1 MAQTPTSS
9 AKKATAEKSP
19 PESKSGKADKAQDS
33 AEKRASKLAEKLET
47 AKAAKADL
55 KKATAGATAKPDKDK
70 NTDAVRRPAQPARK
84 HVAANDDLPS
94 IGGLIY
100 ALQQRPSRSSFV
112 FAFAASLVWL
122 VLGGAAGWAMMTAG
136 AGDSAGIGNFMQQP
150 TALVAAATIIVPIAL
165 FWFLALLI
173 WRAQELRLM
182 ASAMTEVAV
191 RLAEPDK
198 LAEQSVASLGQTIR
212 RQVAAMNDAITRALG
227 RAGELEA
234 LVHNEVAALENSY
247 GENELRI
254 RRLIDELS
262 SEREALAN
270 NSERVS
276 ETLRGVGSQVAK
288 DISIAGDQATKA
300 LASSTAT
307 IADSLTVKS
316 GKITAAM
323 AAAGSAIDNK
333 LAERGVKFAETIN
346 DTSRKVGDAIDVK
359 ANSLFQTLTSVSA
372 KLSADVPNL
381 LQRLDGE
388 QNRLNEII
396 SAANKNF
403 TALETAIADRTTKLD
418 ATLQTRGDELKTVF
432 SQNAAQIDTKL
443 QKRGDEL
450 KTVLSQ
456 NVAQI
461 DTNLQKRGDE
471 LKTVLSQNAA
481 QMNTDLQ
488 KRTEDIKV
496 SLAERIKALDST
508 VRKQAES
515 IEQSLTKNTMA
526 LNQAFAEGSDAVKRS
541 SAQMAKESNK
551 ATENMNAQAA
561 MLKDVSN
568 GLVGQIHNVTQRF
581 EKQGTAIM
589 SAANALDSS
598 NAKID
603 SILERRHSEISSL
616 MNMVASKA
624 QDLDKM
630 MRSYTGIIEN
640 SLVQVE
646 SRAKDV
652 SSSLIQDSTSQS
664 QTAIAEIERLR
675 NETRAQTNKAVEEL
689 QSNFQSISTQ
699 ISDQLGSL
707 SQQFGKTTTEMRTT
721 ASQTASEI
729 ETTRR
734 ELQRRMQD
742 LPKETRQNT
751 EMMRK
756 AVSDQ
761 LRALDSL
768 TSIAAD
774 QQQTRPPVS
783 SPTAPAQIPQAL
795 GAPQNGNGAQPGSK
809 LPVGGGTMRPSDHA
823 AASSASG
830 QSQPPAASL
839 APFEERKTDNLA
851 SVTNTLAQRLGGLG
865 QASASSKPPEV
876 AAPAATGVRITG
888 SPPPAAPPTPPASPS
903 EQWSVGDLLA
913 RASEPDNRGVA
924 QPPQAAPAPAAAPAG
939 DIRLNDLARA
949 IDHNA
954 AADVWHRFRRGER
967 NVLSRQLYTHEG
979 QVAFDE
985 ISGRY
990 NRDPEFHATVDR
1002 YIGDFERLLA
1012 EADSKGQDAAVMQN
1026 YLTSETGRVYLMLA
1040 HASGRLQ

>member
-1 MAQTPTSS
+1 MAQIPTSS
-9 AKKATAEKSP
+9 AKKATVEKSS
-19 PESKSGKADKAQDS
+19 PESKSGKTDKAQDS

-47 AKAAKADL
+47 AKAAKAEL
-55 KKATAGATAKPDKDK
+55 KKATTSATTQADNDKK
-70 NTDAVRRPAQPARK
+70 ADALRRPAQPARK

-150 TALVAAATIIVPIAL
+150 TALVAAATIVVPIAL

-346 DTSRKVGDAIDVK
+346 DTSRKVSDAIDVK
-359 ANSLFQTLTSVSA
+359 ANSLFQSLTNVSA
-372 KLSADVPNL
+372 KLSADVPDL

-388 QNRLNEII
+388 QSRLNEMI

-418 ATLQTRGDELKTVF
+418 STLQTRGNELKTVF
-432 SQNAAQIDTKL
+432 SQNTAQIDTNL

-450 KTVLSQ
+450 KTVLSR

-471 LKTVLSQNAA
+471 LKTVLSRNVA
-481 QMNTDLQ
+481 QMDTNIQ
-488 KRTEDIKV
+488 KRGDE
-496 SLAERIKALDST
+496 
-508 VRKQAES
+508 
-515 IEQSLTKNTMA
+515 
-526 LNQAFAEGSDAVKRS
+526 
-541 SAQMAKESNK
+541 
-551 ATENMNAQAA
+551 
-561 MLKDVSN
+561 LK
-568 GLVGQIHNVTQRF
+568 T
-581 EKQGTAIM
+581 
-589 SAANALDSS
+589 
-598 NAKID
+598 
-603 SILERRHSEISSL
+603 
-616 MNMVASKA
+616 
-624 QDLDKM
+624 
-630 MRSYTGIIEN
+630 
-640 SLVQVE
+640 
-646 SRAKDV
+646 
-652 SSSLIQDSTSQS
+652 
-664 QTAIAEIERLR
+664 
-675 NETRAQTNKAVEEL
+675 
-689 QSNFQSISTQ
+689 
-699 ISDQLGSL
+699 
-707 SQQFGKTTTEMRTT
+707 
-721 ASQTASEI
+721 
-729 ETTRR
+729 
-734 ELQRRMQD
+734 
-742 LPKETRQNT
+742 
-751 EMMRK
+751 
-756 AVSDQ
+756 
-761 LRALDSL
+761 
-768 TSIAAD
+768 
-774 QQQTRPPVS
+774 
-783 SPTAPAQIPQAL
+783 
-795 GAPQNGNGAQPGSK
+795 
-809 LPVGGGTMRPSDHA
+809 
-823 AASSASG
+823 
-830 QSQPPAASL
+830 
-839 APFEERKTDNLA
+839 
-851 SVTNTLAQRLGGLG
+851 
-865 QASASSKPPEV
+865 
-876 AAPAATGVRITG
+876 
-888 SPPPAAPPTPPASPS
+888 
-903 EQWSVGDLLA
+903 
-913 RASEPDNRGVA
+913 
-924 QPPQAAPAPAAAPAG
+924 
-939 DIRLNDLARA
+939 
-949 IDHNA
+949 
-954 AADVWHRFRRGER
+954 
-967 NVLSRQLYTHEG
+967 VLSRN
-979 QVAFDE
+979 VAQMDTN
-985 ISGRY
+985 I
-990 NRDPEFHATVDR
+990 
-1002 YIGDFERLLA
+1002 
-1012 EADSKGQDAAVMQN
+1012 
-1026 YLTSETGRVYLMLA
+1026 
-1040 HASGRLQ
+1040 

>member
-1 MAQTPTSS
+1 MSQQSKARSVAQIPTSS
-9 AKKATAEKSP
+9 AKKAAAEKST
-19 PESKSGKADKAQDS
+19 PESKSGKADKTQDS

-47 AKAAKADL
+47 AKAAKAEL
-55 KKATAGATAKPDKDK
+55 KRATAGAKTKSDEDK
-70 NTDAVRRPAQPARK
+70 NADAVRRPAQPARK

-112 FAFAASLVWL
+112 FAFAASVIWL

-136 AGDSAGIGNFMQQP
+136 AGESAGIGNFMQQP
-150 TALVAAATIIVPIAL
+150 TALVAAATIVVPIAL

-346 DTSRKVGDAIDVK
+346 DTSRKVSDAIDVK
-359 ANSLFQTLTSVSA
+359 ANSLFQSLTNVSA

-418 ATLQTRGDELKTVF
+418 STLQTRGDELKTVF
-432 SQNAAQIDTKL
+432 SRNVAQIDTDL

-450 KTVLSQ
+450 KTVLSR

-481 QMNTDLQ
+481 HMDTNLQ

-526 LNQAFAEGSDAVKRS
+526 LNQAFAEGSDAVNRS
-541 SAQMAKESNK
+541 STQMAQQSNK

-561 MLKDVSN
+561 MLKGVSN

-603 SILERRHSEISSL
+603 SILERR
-616 MNMVASKA
+616 
-624 QDLDKM
+624 
-630 MRSYTGIIEN
+630 
-640 SLVQVE
+640 
-646 SRAKDV
+646 
-652 SSSLIQDSTSQS
+652 
-664 QTAIAEIERLR
+664 
-675 NETRAQTNKAVEEL
+675 
-689 QSNFQSISTQ
+689 
-699 ISDQLGSL
+699 
-707 SQQFGKTTTEMRTT
+707 
-721 ASQTASEI
+721 
-729 ETTRR
+729 
-734 ELQRRMQD
+734 
-742 LPKETRQNT
+742 
-751 EMMRK
+751 
-756 AVSDQ
+756 
-761 LRALDSL
+761 
-768 TSIAAD
+768 
-774 QQQTRPPVS
+774 
-783 SPTAPAQIPQAL
+783 
-795 GAPQNGNGAQPGSK
+795 
-809 LPVGGGTMRPSDHA
+809 
-823 AASSASG
+823 
-830 QSQPPAASL
+830 
-839 APFEERKTDNLA
+839 
-851 SVTNTLAQRLGGLG
+851 
-865 QASASSKPPEV
+865 
-876 AAPAATGVRITG
+876 
-888 SPPPAAPPTPPASPS
+888 
-903 EQWSVGDLLA
+903 
-913 RASEPDNRGVA
+913 
-924 QPPQAAPAPAAAPAG
+924 
-939 DIRLNDLARA
+939 
-949 IDHNA
+949 
-954 AADVWHRFRRGER
+954 
-967 NVLSRQLYTHEG
+967 
-979 QVAFDE
+979 
-985 ISGRY
+985 
-990 NRDPEFHATVDR
+990 
-1002 YIGDFERLLA
+1002 
-1012 EADSKGQDAAVMQN
+1012 
-1026 YLTSETGRVYLMLA
+1026 
-1040 HASGRLQ
+1040 